1 MGKFI
6 SHGANVIMAANSTFA
21 TGDAITIYNY
31 SGSAITIDASTNSAT
46 LHWTDGTTA
55 ATGDRTLAS
64 RGVATLLCV
73 EATNNTWV
81 ITGSL
86 T

>member
-1 MGKFI
+1 
-6 SHGANVIMAANSTFA
+6 MAANGTF
-21 TGDAITIYNY
+21 THGDAITIYNY
-31 SGSAITIDASTNSAT
+31 GASAITIDASTNSAL

-73 EATNNTWV
+73 EGTNNTWV